1 MELLVCVWLVV
12 GFLGLVVLIVAV
24 CLLLLLCG
32 WCLCFVSGIRRIVV
46 LL

>member
-12 GFLGLVVLIVAV
+12 GFLGLVVLIVAMR
-24 CLLLLLCG
+24 LLLLLYG
-32 WCLCFVSGIRRIVV
+32 WCLCFASGIRRIVA